1 MRAFVNAFDLKR
13 YMNALEESAAAMR
26 KKERDTVLVVDD
38 SPKTLGLLTD
48 ALDHAGF
55 TVLIASEGDSALSI
69 VEKITPDVILMDAVM
84 PGTDGFETC
93 RRLKQNRALAHVPVI
108 FMTGL
113 SETEHV
119 VEGLAAGGVDYVT
132 KPIVLDELLARIR
145 VHLAN
150 ARMAQS
156 ARTALDATGRFLLA
170 IDGAGKVLW
179 CTPQAVRLLATALR
193 DFDVEDYV
201 VPDDIRDWLRQV
213 TAMVPASQPTP
224 LELGTRAPSIRLQLL
239 YVSQI
244 GSDEHLLRVIE
255 GDIGNDQMVLKSRL
269 MITDRESEVLLWIA
283 RGKSNR
289 DIAEILSLS
298 PRTVNKHLEQ
308 IYTKLGVENRT
319 SAAAL
324 AVRTLGIRL
333 AKVRVPF
340 PPCLSCSSFLLS

>member
-1 MRAFVNAFDLKR
+1 MRN
-13 YMNALEESAAAMR
+13 
-26 KKERDTVLVVDD
+26 KERDIVLVVDD
-38 SPKTLGLLTD
+38 SPNTLSVLTD
-48 ALDHAGF
+48 AIEEAGM
-55 TVLIASEGDSALSI
+55 TVLVAREGDHALSI
-69 VEKITPDVILMDAVM
+69 VEKVTPDVILMDAVM

-113 SETEHV
+113 SDTEHI
-119 VEGLAAGGVDYVT
+119 VEGLEAGGVDYVT
-132 KPIVLDELLARIR
+132 KPIVPGELLARIR
-145 VHLAN
+145 VHLTN

-156 ARTALDATGRFLLA
+156 ARTALDAFGRFLFA
-170 IDGAGKVLW
+170 VDGAGKVLW
-179 CTPQAVRLLATALR
+179 CTPQAVKLLAATLH
-193 DFDVEDYV
+193 DFNAEDY
-201 VPDDIRDWLRQV
+201 I
-213 TAMVPASQPTP
+213 VPAAIRNWLADAAAATAVSPP
-224 LELGTRAPSIRLQLL
+224 SPIELTSRASSKRLQLL

-244 GSDEHLLRVIE
+244 GSNEHLLRVIE
-255 GDIGNDQMVLKSRL
+255 GDVGNDQMVLKSRL

-324 AVRTLGIRL
+324 AVRTLGIR
-333 AKVRVPF
+333 
-340 PPCLSCSSFLLS
+340 